1 VSDSAITRVTVGGL
15 PRGSA
20 RLGVVALGLPGF
32 ANRSRF
38 VTLRKGDRKVVCRT
52 VWLFDS
58 SHPAEDEAWLDEW
71 QREDLGAGPGDQV
84 ELVAVPAGQVIPL
97 SQVQLTGP
105 APLPPSVTP
114 GALAGFMARKH
125 FPLYPGFRFEF
136 SPLGTGES
144 LVFEV
149 NWCRGPEGPVDFG
162 IAEPETTVRV
172 HAGGGELA
180 VSYDDLGGLDSE
192 IKMVRETVELP
203 MRMRRSA
210 RRLGVSPPRG
220 VIFHGPPGTGKTLLA
235 RALANAAGVPISF
248 VNPSELASRFAGQ
261 AEQKMNDIFDRA
273 EAHAEGAV
281 IVIDELDALAGKR
294 EGAGASASAGLL
306 EVLLVRLSGLA
317 SRGNVVVIGTTN
329 RLGALDEAVRRHGR
343 FSREIHVPA
352 PNEAGRLQVLQIHS
366 RGMPLAEASDE
377 DREQLLRRVARQ
389 TRGFVGA
396 DLVELCREAGLSA
409 LRRAH
414 PLAVMDQGEAA
425 PQDDLTVTAEDFE
438 QALRLIRPSALK
450 EVLVCLPDVSFADIA
465 GLGGVVAEIRERI
478 ISPLQHPEAF
488 AAMRLPAERGILL
501 YGPPGTGKT
510 MLAKAVARE
519 CGANFLVVQGPELL
533 SKWVGDSEEG
543 VRRVFARA
551 RQLAPAVIFFD
562 EIEALLPARGR
573 HQGDSGV
580 SDRVVNQF
588 LAEMDGVVE
597 LRGVTVIGATNRPE
611 LLDPAALRPGRLGTH
626 ILVPLPDETGRLA
639 ILRLYL
645 GSGFSGEWLGTLAR
659 ETQGFSGA
667 DLAAV
672 CQDARRIAL
681 REAGY
686 AHAVPVTQAHLSRA
700 LELSRLRRQPGLGL
714 LPDAP
719 GSRRET

>member
-1 VSDSAITRVTVGGL
+1 VSDSASTLVAVGAL

-20 RLGVVALGLPGF
+20 KLGVVALGLPGF
-32 ANRSRF
+32 ANGSRF
-38 VTLRKGDRKVVCRT
+38 VTLRHGERKILCRT
-52 VWLFDS
+52 IWLFDS
-58 SHPAEDEAWLDEW
+58 SHPPEDEVWLDEW
-71 QREDLGAGPGDQV
+71 QRADLGAGVGDQV
-84 ELVAVPAGQVIPL
+84 ELAAVPAGQVTSL

-105 APLPPSVTP
+105 TPLPPSVTP
-114 GALAGFMARKH
+114 GVLVGFMARKN
-125 FPLYPGFRFEF
+125 FPIYPGFRFEF

-144 LVFEV
+144 LTFEV
-149 NWCRGPEGPVDFG
+149 TWCRGPAGTVDFG
-162 IAEPETTVRV
+162 TVVPETALRV
-172 HAGGGELA
+172 HAVDGGESA
-180 VSYDDLGGLDSE
+180 VSYDDVGGLDGE
-192 IKMVRETVELP
+192 IRTVRATVELP

-210 RRLGVSPPRG
+210 RRLGVSVPHG

-235 RALANAAGVPISF
+235 RALANAAGVSIFF
-248 VNPSELASRFAGQ
+248 VSPSELASRFAGE
-261 AEQKMNDIFDRA
+261 AEQKLNELFDRA
-273 EAHAEGAV
+273 EAHAEGGV
-281 IVIDELDALAGKR
+281 IVIDELDALACKR
-294 EGAGASASAGLL
+294 EGAGAGANAGLL
-306 EVLLVRLSGLA
+306 NVLLVRLGGLKP
-317 SRGNVVVIGTTN
+317 RGNVVVIGTTN

-343 FSREIHVPA
+343 FSREITIAA
-352 PNEAGRLQVLQIHS
+352 PHEAGRLQVLQIHS
-366 RGMPLAEASDE
+366 RRMPLAGASDE
-377 DREQLLRRVARQ
+377 EREQLLRRVARQ

-414 PLAVMDQGEAA
+414 PLAVLDEGEAA

-438 QALRLIRPSALK
+438 QALTLIRPSALK
-450 EVLVCLPDVSFADIA
+450 EVLVCLPEVSFADIA
-465 GLGGVVAEIRERI
+465 GLGGVVDEVRERVI
-478 ISPLQHPEAF
+478 TPLQHPEAF
-488 AAMRLPAERGILL
+488 AAMRVSAERGILL
-501 YGPPGTGKT
+501 HGPPGSGKT

-519 CGANFLVVQGPELL
+519 SGANFLVVQGPELL

-543 VRRVFARA
+543 VRGVFARA

-626 ILVPLPDETGRLA
+626 ILVPLPDEGGRLA

-645 GSGFSGEWLGTLAR
+645 GNGFSHETLRSLACQ
-659 ETQGFSGA
+659 TQGFSGA
-667 DLAAV
+667 DLAAL

-681 REAGY
+681 REVDY
-686 AHAVPVTQAHLSRA
+686 ARAVPVTQAHLWRA
-700 LELSRLRRQPGLGL
+700 LEQYRLRR
-714 LPDAP
+714 
-719 GSRRET
+719 